1 MVSQVEKMIR
11 PIRSR
16 VRKMIRPIRGDKGV
30 FRAKIPAFYRR
41 LHLAAPLRSF
51 SRKKLIYR
59 FSQG

>member
-30 FRAKIPAFYRR
+30 
-41 LHLAAPLRSF
+41 
-51 SRKKLIYR
+51 
-59 FSQG
+59 